1 MVSTVL
7 KLFLSPLRFLCP
19 LLHPFFFRFTF
30 VHACRTLLPANQL
43 YVHCAILD
51 FLLPIRSNLLHF
63 DFLLSQKLLD
73 AKKEKDEDMFNYFL
87 SEENITNKQI
97 ISSEEGKLILHF
109 HENHFKTIAL
119 LLRIILIFL
128 YDLQTEILP
137 CFL

>member
-1 MVSTVL
+1 M
-7 KLFLSPLRFLCP
+7 
-19 LLHPFFFRFTF
+19 
-30 VHACRTLLPANQL
+30 
-43 YVHCAILD
+43 HCAILD

-73 AKKEKDEDMFNYFL
+73 AKKEKDEDMLNYFL

-109 HENHFKTIAL
+109 YENHFKTIAL